1 MRPNL
6 VLILVSIL
14 VVLFFT
20 ACQPAEAP
28 VSAPDEA
35 TVTSQPESK
44 TDSQQAV
51 VAQPSPTATP
61 EADPRVELGNP
72 DWKATFSQDTE
83 QTWGQFSDQQA
94 TVEMLP
100 DKLVLTSHKSN
111 SFDTWSMSY
120 PELDDFYLEIVG
132 TTGEACSG
140 KDRFG
145 PIVRSTDNNQG
156 YLFQISCDGMFQIR
170 IWDGQQYTD
179 LVKWAPDEH
188 ILAGP
193 NQTHRVGFMAE
204 GPQLSVY
211 VNGFLLAEV
220 QDASYSQGKFGVSI
234 AAAETPGYTVQVTDA
249 VYWELP

>member
-1 MRPNL
+1 MRPNP
-6 VLILVSIL
+6 
-14 VVLFFT
+14 VLFLVFILLISLST
-20 ACQPAEAP
+20 ACQPAETPGAEP
-28 VSAPDEA
+28 VEA
-35 TVTSQPESK
+35 NTTAQPEGMSE
-44 TDSQQAV
+44 SPQEV
-51 VAQPSPTATP
+51 GAQPSPTATP
-61 EADPRVELGNP
+61 EADPRVELGSP

-100 DKLVLTSHKSN
+100 DKLVLTSQQSN

-120 PELDDFYLEIVG
+120 PVLDDFYLELVG

-145 PIVRSTDNNQG
+145 PIVRSADNNQG
-156 YLFQISCDGMFQIR
+156 YLFQISCDGMFQLR
-170 IWDGQQYTD
+170 NWDGQQFTD
-179 LVKWAPDEH
+179 LVKWTPDEH
-188 ILAGP
+188 IVTGP

-220 QDASYSQGKFGVSI
+220 QDESYSQGKFGVSI
-234 AAAETPGYTVQVTDA
+234 AAAETPGYTVEITDA